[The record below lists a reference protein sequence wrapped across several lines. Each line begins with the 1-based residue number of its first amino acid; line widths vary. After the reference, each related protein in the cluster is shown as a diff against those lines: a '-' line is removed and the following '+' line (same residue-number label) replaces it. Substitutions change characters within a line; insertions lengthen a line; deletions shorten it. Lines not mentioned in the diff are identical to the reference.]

1 MIALT
6 VLYLTLGLSLY
17 GISMEESTQLYKDF
31 RFWVVL
37 LSFLVLALLT
47 LKSYPV

>member
-6 VLYLTLGLSLY
+6 VLYLTLGYSLY

-31 RFWVVL
+31 RFW
-37 LSFLVLALLT
+37 LVIASAITLTLIT
-47 LKSYPV
+47 LKSYPL